1 MPGYTKEQST
11 RDAAP
16 AKKGKGGLS
25 VHRRKM
31 KRVLFE
37 RSNGFCEIC
46 QWQVATDLHHVFGR
60 GKNNRDWREQP
71 DALLN
76 VCRLCHRPG
85 YVHDRT
91 GESVEELSLAAVLSG
106 DRHNWEGLTL
116 NG

>member
-106 DRHNWEGLTL
+106 DRHIWDGLTL